1 MARSKTSNQWMR
13 EHVNDPYVQ
22 RAKAEGYR
30 SRAAYKLMEIDAK
43 DRLLRPGQIVV
54 DLGATPGGWSQIAGR
69 VVGPKGRVLAID
81 LLEMEPL
88 SNVKFIQADFSEDIG
103 LNLIEKELGGSKV
116 DLVLSDMSPNIS
128 GIGVADQ
135 ARSIGLAELAL
146 DFALKHLRPEGA
158 FLVKCF
164 QGTGFQE
171 LLAVMR
177 SQFQSVVSRK
187 PDASRGR
194 SSEMYLLARRLREK
208 G

>member
-1 MARSKTSNQWMR
+1 MARSKTSNAWMR
-13 EHVNDPYVQ
+13 EHVNDHYVQ

-69 VVGPKGRVLAID
+69 VVGPKGRVIAID
-81 LLEMEPL
+81 LVDMEPL
-88 SNVKFIQADFSEDIG
+88 SHVKFIQADFSEDSG
-103 LNLIEKELGGSKV
+103 LNLIEEELAGAKV

-128 GIGVADQ
+128 GIGMADQ
-135 ARSIGLAELAL
+135 ARSIGLCELAL

-164 QGTGFQE
+164 QGAGFQE
-171 LLAVMR
+171 LLAAMR
-177 SQFQSVVSRK
+177 SEFQSVVSRK

-194 SSEMYLLARRLREK
+194 SSEMYLLARRLRPK
-208 G
+208 N